1 MDQLERLFRTYH
13 APVVRYLTR
22 RLGDRDLAEELAQET
37 FVRASR
43 HLPLASERAWLFA
56 VATNLVR
63 DEARR
68 VSRERSRL
76 TLLKQE
82 LDAAGP
88 HEAEATVRERS
99 EDEWQRQLHE
109 QALARRAVDA
119 LAERDRMALLLR
131 EEGLDYPEIAAALG
145 LSVGSVGTTLSRAR
159 RRLMDAYDALQ
170 RPDGKIPQ
178 APHAAKEGTSVA

>member
-1 MDQLERLFRTYH
+1 MDNLERLFREFH
-13 APVVRYLTR
+13 EPNVRYLAR

-37 FVRASR
+37 FLRAMR
-43 HLPLASERAWLFA
+43 HGPVARERAWLFT

-68 VSRERSRL
+68 GARERQRL
-76 TLLKQE
+76 SLLKDE

-88 HEAEATVRERS
+88 REPDVLAAERAEDALREK
-99 EDEWQRQLHE
+99 
-109 QALARRAVDA
+109 ALARRAVDA

-131 EEGLDYPEIAAALG
+131 EEGLDYHEIAATLG

-159 RRLMDAYDALQ
+159 RRLVEVYEALQ
-170 RPDGKIPQ
+170 RETR
-178 APHAAKEGTSVA
+178 AAMEGSDVA

>member
-1 MDQLERLFRTYH
+1 MDNLERLFREFH
-13 APVVRYLTR
+13 EPIVRYLAR

-37 FVRASR
+37 FLRAMR
-43 HLPLASERAWLFA
+43 HGPVARERAWLFT

-68 VSRERSRL
+68 GARERQRL
-76 TLLKQE
+76 SLLKGE

-88 HEAEATVRERS
+88 REPDVLAAERA
-99 EDEWQRQLHE
+99 EDALRE

-131 EEGLDYPEIAAALG
+131 EEGLDYHEIAATLG

-159 RRLMDAYDALQ
+159 RRLVEVYETLQ
-170 RPDGKIPQ
+170 RESR
-178 APHAAKEGTSVA
+178 AAMEGSDVA

>member
-1 MDQLERLFRTYH
+1 MDDLERMFREYH

-37 FVRASR
+37 FLRALR
-43 HLPLASERAWLFA
+43 HGPVAKERAWLFT

-68 VSRERSRL
+68 SARERQRL
-76 TLLKQE
+76 SLLRDE
-82 LDAAGP
+82 LAADTTDTTTGP
-88 HEAEATVRERS
+88 DGGEADGWPDRLR
-99 EDEWQRQLHE
+99 E
-109 QALARRAVDA
+109 QALARAAVDA

-131 EEGLDYPEIAAALG
+131 EEGLDYHEIAAALG

-159 RRLMDAYDALQ
+159 RRLLDVYETLQ
-170 RPDGKIPQ
+170 RDR
-178 APHAAKEGTSVA
+178 AAREGCDVA